1 MRPRDIHFRSRNGGC
16 DARSLSHL
24 DHTPGFRGGH
34 RAEKTDPHPPG
45 ISYLRLVGLS
55 RMGRNGFDSR
65 YTLVGAEH
73 PPDLIARVWTRRSP
87 TFQRTWHGF
96 RIREHQDLRRP
107 QNTPIQMPTRMWVC
121 HTWSASR
128 KRRLDFTTRQ
138 SFSKGLALQTV
149 HSHPVVRATAHLPG
163 KHAARLPHSKTVTMT
178 F

>member
-1 MRPRDIHFRSRNGGC
+1 MLG
-16 DARSLSHL
+16 L
-24 DHTPGFRGGH
+24 DHTLITP
-34 RAEKTDPHPPG
+34 RA
-45 ISYLRLVGLS
+45 SVGVIGQKRPTLS
-55 RMGRNGFDSR
+55 TWNQLLTTGSDWSGWGRNGFDSR

-87 TFQRTWHGF
+87 TFQKTWHGF

-107 QNTPIQMPTRMWVC
+107 QNTPIQMPTQMWVC

-138 SFSKGLALQTV
+138 SFSKGLAFQTV
-149 HSHPVVRATAHLPG
+149 HSHPVVRATAQLPG